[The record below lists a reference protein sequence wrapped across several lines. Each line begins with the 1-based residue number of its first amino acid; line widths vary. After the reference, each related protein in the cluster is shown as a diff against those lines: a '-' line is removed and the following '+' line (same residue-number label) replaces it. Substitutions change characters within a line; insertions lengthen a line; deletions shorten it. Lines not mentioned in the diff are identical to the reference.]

1 MNEKMQFKLYLVLFI
16 ILSILRAETFY
27 VPGEF
32 SSIQSAINVASN
44 SDSILVWPGLYEETL
59 DFDGKEIVVSSLY
72 HITDDSLIIEST
84 ILDAD
89 ANGSVVS
96 FASGESNESIL
107 QGFTIQNGTGNNEDP
122 DGNGTYYNYGG
133 GIYCE
138 NSDPIIKDCII
149 QNNICDGGG
158 GGGIFCY
165 NASPKFFGCIIKE
178 NETDDVGG
186 GLYAKVASSPE
197 FYNCS
202 FVGNV
207 AEFGAGCY
215 LRNESS
221 PIMDNVVFSANS
233 ANNSGGGIILKDDA
247 DLTATYLYLFDN
259 TADGLG
265 GGLYINNADS
275 QIDYLLVGDNISSS
289 GGGIY
294 VRNSSTVQINN
305 ATIANN
311 VAATSGG
318 GIYLRDGADV
328 SLNNSILFG
337 NNASQVYFR
346 STGDD
351 VEITVNYSLV
361 QNGEDGIIDNDNGD
375 VNWEEGN
382 LDGDPYFC
390 NAPIGNYYLRENSP
404 CIDSGS
410 DGTLIG
416 CFESA
421 CGPVNLGPIWYV
433 DQNGHDDNDG
443 GLETPFA
450 TIQRAINVSTDG
462 DTIRLTP
469 NVYFEEI
476 DFNDKEVVLES
487 RAYELGMIEMIQET
501 FFAPGP
507 LGGSCF
513 ILDGPSNDGA
523 TIRGISFR
531 GGIVTS
537 GGGVVLQNCSPNFI
551 DVIIEDN
558 TAEIG
563 GGVFLSGSNAYFLNT
578 IIQNN
583 GSNMGGGI
591 YITDGAPTFDKM
603 LIQGNISY
611 WGAGIY
617 SENAEPTILNSQIR
631 NNEAFIEGGGLY
643 QLGGVGQ
650 IEWTSFEQNLGY
662 DFGAGIVA
670 HEATINLNQTTFE
683 GNVSGTGS
691 VIACHGGAV
700 EFVNSILW
708 DNIGEQFYSSETSG
722 LTLLEISYSVLE
734 GGENILGNFPNF
746 TFTIGSGIIDENP
759 QFCDPNI
766 FNYALNENSI
776 CLNAS
781 DNGEVI
787 GAFDL
792 TCSGMVSVQKD
803 ILPTKFGLTQ
813 NYPNPF
819 NPVTKIHYTLKNDG
833 FYTLNI
839 FNINGQ
845 LINTLKSE
853 KGEKG
858 KEYSVVWDAKNLLGH
873 QVPSG
878 LYLYQL
884 ETVEGSLSK
893 KMLLLK

>member
-1 MNEKMQFKLYLVLFI
+1 MIKKMQFQRSLFL
-16 ILSILRAETFY
+16 LSILSFIWADTFY
-27 VPGEF
+27 VPGDF
-32 SSIQSAINVASN
+32 SSIQSAINGSSN
-44 SDSILVWPGLYEETL
+44 ADSILVWPGLYEETL

-72 HITDDSLIIEST
+72 LILDDSLVIEST
-84 ILDAD
+84 ILDAND
-89 ANGSVVS
+89 NGSVVS
-96 FASGESNESIL
+96 FSSGESNESIL
-107 QGFTIQNGTGNNEDP
+107 QGFTIQNGSGNSEDP

-138 NSDPIIKDCII
+138 NSDPIIKDCIV
-149 QNNICDGGG
+149 QNNTSEGGG

-165 NASPKFFGCIIKE
+165 NASPKFLGCIIKE

-186 GLYAKVASSPE
+186 GLYAKNASSPE

-202 FVGNV
+202 FSGNM

-215 LRNESS
+215 LRSESS
-221 PIMDNVVFSANS
+221 PIMDSVIFSANS
-233 ANNSGGGIILKDDA
+233 ASNSGGGIILKDDA
-247 DLTATYLYLFDN
+247 NLSATHLYLFDN
-259 TADGLG
+259 TADALG
-265 GGLYINNADS
+265 GGLYINNANS
-275 QIDYLLVGDNISSS
+275 QIQNLLITDNVSSS

-294 VRNSSTVQINN
+294 VRNESIVQINN

-311 VAATSGG
+311 VAASYGG

-328 SLNNSILFG
+328 SFNNSILFE
-337 NNASQVYFR
+337 NNTSQIYFR

-351 VEITVNYSLV
+351 VDLTVSYSLI
-361 QNGEDGIIDNDNGD
+361 QYGEDGIIDNNNGD
-375 VNWEEGN
+375 INWEEGN

-404 CIDSGS
+404 CINGGS

-433 DQNGHDDNDG
+433 DQNGHDGNDG
-443 GLETPFA
+443 GIETPYA
-450 TIQRAINVSTDG
+450 TIQRAIIASTDG

-469 NVYFEEI
+469 NMYFEEI
-476 DFNDKEVVLES
+476 DFNGKEIVLES
-487 RAYELGMIEMIQET
+487 RAYELGMIELIQET

-507 LGGSCF
+507 MGGSCF

-523 TIRGISFR
+523 IIRGISFR

-537 GGGVVLQNCSPNFI
+537 GGGVVIQNCSPTFI
-551 DVIIEDN
+551 DVLIEDN

-563 GGVFLSGSNAYFLNT
+563 GGVFLTGSNAYFLNS

-603 LIQGNISY
+603 LLRGNISY

-617 SENAEPTILNSQIR
+617 SENAELTILNSQIR

-643 QLGGVGQ
+643 QLGGIGQ

-662 DFGAGIVA
+662 DFGAGIVS
-670 HEATINLNQTTFE
+670 HEATINLDQTTFA
-683 GNVSGTGS
+683 GNVSGAGS
-691 VIACHGGAV
+691 VISCRGGV
-700 EFVNSILW
+700 VNFINSILW
-708 DNIGEQFYSSETSG
+708 DNIGDQFYSSEPSS
-722 LTLLEISYSVLE
+722 LTLLEISYSLLE
-734 GGENILGNFPNF
+734 GGENILGNLSNF
-746 TFTIGSGIIDENP
+746 SFDVGDGIMNENP
-759 QFCDPNI
+759 QFCDPNN

-776 CLNAS
+776 CRTAS
-781 DNGEVI
+781 HNGGVI
-787 GAFDL
+787 GASDS
-792 TCSGMVSVQKD
+792 TCSGTVSIQD
-803 ILPTKFGLTQ
+803 DYIPLKFGLSQ

-819 NPVTKIHYTLKNDG
+819 NPVTKIHYTLERDG

-839 FNINGQ
+839 FNVNGQ
-845 LINTLKSE
+845 LVNSLKAE
-853 KGEKG
+853 EGQKG
-858 KEYSVVWDAKNLLGH
+858 KEYSVIWDAKNFLGLK
-873 QVPSG
+873 VPSG

-884 ETVEGSLSK
+884 ETVESSISK
-893 KMLLLK
+893 KMILLK

>member
-1 MNEKMQFKLYLVLFI
+1 MNEKMQFKLYLFLFI

-27 VPGEF
+27 VPGDF
-32 SSIQSAINVASN
+32 SSIQSAINAASN
-44 SDSILVWPGLYEETL
+44 SDSILVSPGLYEETL

-72 HITDDSLIIEST
+72 LIANDSLLIEST
-84 ILDAD
+84 IIDAD
-89 ANGSVVS
+89 ENGSVVS

-107 QGFTIQNGTGNNEDP
+107 QGFTIQNGTGNIEDP
-122 DGNGTYYNYGG
+122 DGNGTYYDYGG

-138 NSDPIIKDCII
+138 NSDPIIKDCVI
-149 QNNICDGGG
+149 QNNVCEDGG

-178 NETDDVGG
+178 NVTDDVGG
-186 GLYAKVASSPE
+186 GLYAKTGSSPE

-202 FVGNV
+202 FLDNV

-215 LRNESS
+215 LRSESS
-221 PIMDNVVFSANS
+221 PIMDNVLFSANS

-247 DLTATYLYLFDN
+247 DLSATHLYLVDN

-275 QIDYLLVGDNISSS
+275 QIENMLVADNISSS

-294 VRNSSTVQINN
+294 VRNSSTLQIYN

-311 VAATSGG
+311 VAATYGG
-318 GIYLRDGADV
+318 GIYLRDGANF
-328 SLNNSILFG
+328 SFNNSILFG
-337 NNASQVYFR
+337 NNDSQVHFR

-351 VEITVNYSLV
+351 VEFTVNYSLV
-361 QNGEDGIIDNDNGD
+361 QNGEDGIVDNENGD
-375 VNWEEGN
+375 VNWGEGN

-404 CIDSGS
+404 CINGGS

-433 DQNGHDDNDG
+433 DQNGNDGNDG
-443 GLETPFA
+443 GLETPFG
-450 TIQRAINVSTDG
+450 TIQRAIIASTDG

-476 DFNDKEVVLES
+476 DFNNKEIVLES
-487 RAYELGMIEMIQET
+487 RAYELGMLGMIQET

-513 ILDGPSNDGA
+513 ILDGPSNDNA

-537 GGGVVLQNCSPNFI
+537 GGGIVLQNCSPTFI

-563 GGVFLSGSNAYFLNT
+563 GGIFLSESNAYFFNT

-591 YITDGAPTFDKM
+591 YITDGAPTFDKL

-617 SENAEPTILNSQIR
+617 SENAELTILNSKIR

-643 QLGGVGQ
+643 QIGGFGQ
-650 IEWTSFEQNLGY
+650 IEWTSFEKNLGY

-670 HEATINLNQTTFE
+670 HQATINLNQTTFE

-691 VIACHGGAV
+691 VITCLGGAV
-700 EFVNSILW
+700 SFVNSILW
-708 DNIGEQFYSSETSG
+708 DNNGDQFYSSETSN
-722 LTLLEISYSVLE
+722 LTLLEISYSVLK
-734 GGENILGNFPNF
+734 GGENILENFPNF
-746 TFTIGSGIIDENP
+746 SFTIGNGVMDEDP

-766 FNYALNENSI
+766 FNYALNENST
-776 CLNAS
+776 CLTAS
-781 DNGEVI
+781 ENGDFI
-787 GAFDL
+787 GAFDS
-792 TCSGMVSVQKD
+792 TCSGTVSIQKD
-803 ILPTKFGLTQ
+803 IIPLKFQLTQ

-819 NPVTKIHYTLKNDG
+819 NPITKIHYTLERDG

-839 FNINGQ
+839 YNINGH
-845 LINTLKSE
+845 LINRLKSE
-853 KGEKG
+853 KGRKG
-858 KEYSVVWDAKNLLGH
+858 KEYSAIWDAKNILGH
-873 QVPSG
+873 KVPSG
-878 LYLYQL
+878 LYVYQL
-884 ETVEGSLSK
+884 ETAEGSLSK